1 MSVNSFYPHT
11 EREQLAPLANKR
23 VLVIGKVQHI
33 AAWMSGKRWGLR
45 ANLVQC
51 KVKYDNIQV
60 DVNHFTVNVGKQFI
74 AVRAKRNTTVSFYAT
89 VKAYQPDKQLKYV
102 QMTSRSHSDLH
113 QEYHHMSSSGLQES
127 RWSADVSTCNSKV
140 PYGTAV

>member
-11 EREQLAPLANKR
+11 GREQLAPLANKR
-23 VLVIGKVQHI
+23 VLVIGKVKHI

-51 KVKYDNIQV
+51 KVKHGNIQV
-60 DVNHFTVNVGKQFI
+60 SVDHFTVNVGKQFI
-74 AVRAKRNTTVSFYAT
+74 AVRAKKNTTVAFYAT

-102 QMTSRSHSDLH
+102 PDDVKIALGLTPRVPSYGIRWPTRVEVVSR
-113 QEYHHMSSSGLQES
+113 
-127 RWSADVSTCNSKV
+127 C
-140 PYGTAV
+140 

>member
-23 VLVIGKVQHI
+23 VLVIGKVKHI

-51 KVKYDNIQV
+51 KVKYGNIQV
-60 DVNHFTVNVGKQFI
+60 DVNHFIVNVGKQFI

-102 QMTSRSHSDLH
+102 PDDVKIALGLTPRVPSYGIKWPTRVEVVSR
-113 QEYHHMSSSGLQES
+113 
-127 RWSADVSTCNSKV
+127 C
-140 PYGTAV
+140 

>member
-45 ANLVQC
+45 ATLKQC
-51 KVKYDNIQV
+51 RVKHGNIQV
-60 DVNHFTVNVGKQFI
+60 SVDHFTVNVGKQFI
-74 AVRAKRNTTVSFYAT
+74 AVRAKKNTTVSFYAT

-102 QMTSRSHSDLH
+102 PDDVKIAL
-113 QEYHHMSSSGLQES
+113 GLTP
-127 RWSADVSTCNSKV
+127 RV
-140 PYGTAV
+140 PSYGIKWPTRVEVINRC

>member
-1 MSVNSFYPHT
+1 MTANTFYPHT
-11 EREQLAPLANKR
+11 EREQLAPFANKR

-45 ANLVQC
+45 ATLKQC
-51 KVKYDNIQV
+51 RVKHGNIQV
-60 DVNHFTVNVGKQFI
+60 SVDHFTVNVGKQFI

-102 QMTSRSHSDLH
+102 PDDVKIALGLTPRVPSYGIKWPTRVEVVSR
-113 QEYHHMSSSGLQES
+113 
-127 RWSADVSTCNSKV
+127 C
-140 PYGTAV
+140 

>member
-51 KVKYDNIQV
+51 KVKYGNIQV

-74 AVRAKRNTTVSFYAT
+74 AVRAKRNTIVSFYAT
-89 VKAYQPDKQLKYV
+89 VKVYQPDKQLKYV
-102 QMTSRSHSDLH
+102 PDDVKVALGLTPRVPSYGIKWPTRVEVVSR
-113 QEYHHMSSSGLQES
+113 
-127 RWSADVSTCNSKV
+127 C
-140 PYGTAV
+140 

>member
-11 EREQLAPLANKR
+11 EREQLAPFANKR

-45 ANLVQC
+45 ATLKQC
-51 KVKYDNIQV
+51 RVKHGNIQV
-60 DVNHFTVNVGKQFI
+60 SVDHFTVNVGKQFI
-74 AVRAKRNTTVSFYAT
+74 AVRAKKNTTVSFYAT

-102 QMTSRSHSDLH
+102 PDDVKIALGLTPRVPSYGIKWPTRVEVISR
-113 QEYHHMSSSGLQES
+113 
-127 RWSADVSTCNSKV
+127 C
-140 PYGTAV
+140 

>member
-1 MSVNSFYPHT
+1 MYTPHT
-11 EREQLAPLANKR
+11 EKKQLEPFVNKR

-45 ANLVQC
+45 ATLKQC
-51 KVKYDNIQV
+51 RVKYGNLQV
-60 DVNHFTVNVGKQFI
+60 CVDHFTVNVGKQFI

-102 QMTSRSHSDLH
+102 PDDVKIAL
-113 QEYHHMSSSGLQES
+113 GLTPRVLS
-127 RWSADVSTCNSKV
+127 YGIKWPTKV
-140 PYGTAV
+140 EVINR